1 MMKKLLKIWNEAAEW
16 LCGFGSDK
24 WVHFI
29 VGAIISF
36 ATAWILMATTAGAT
50 ALGTAFCGAFGALVA
65 GMGKEVADE
74 FCDKDFSLGDVI
86 FTTLGG
92 VFGGILFML

>member
-1 MMKKLLKIWNEAAEW
+1 MKKLLKIWNEAAEW

-24 WVHFI
+24 WVHLV

-36 ATAWILMATTAGAT
+36 LVAWIFMATTAGAT
-50 ALGTAFCGAFGALVA
+50 ALGAAFSGAFGALIA
-65 GMGKEVADE
+65 GMVKEVADV
-74 FCDKDFSLGDVI
+74 FCNKDFSLSDVI
-86 FTTLGG
+86 FTFVGG

>member
-1 MMKKLLKIWNEAAEW
+1 MKKLLKIWDKAAEW

-24 WVHFI
+24 WVHLV

-50 ALGTAFCGAFGALVA
+50 AIGSAFCGTFGALLA
-65 GMGKEVADE
+65 GMGKEVADI
-74 FCDKDFSLGDVI
+74 FCNKDFSLSDVI
-86 FTTLGG
+86 FTFVGG
-92 VFGGILFML
+92 VLGGILFML

>member
-1 MMKKLLKIWNEAAEW
+1 MKKLLKIYNRAAEW

-36 ATAWILMATTAGAT
+36 LVAWIMMATTAGAT
-50 ALGTAFCGAFGALVA
+50 ALGAAFSGAFGALIA

-74 FCDKDFSLGDVI
+74 FCDKDFCVADVI
-86 FTTLGG
+86 FTAVGG

>member
-1 MMKKLLKIWNEAAEW
+1 MKKLLKIYNRAAEW
-16 LCGFGSDK
+16 LCGFGSEK
-24 WVHFI
+24 WVHFV

-36 ATAWILMATTAGAT
+36 LVAWIFMATTAGAT
-50 ALGTAFCGAFGALVA
+50 DLGAAFSGAFGALIA

>member
-1 MMKKLLKIWNEAAEW
+1 MKKLLKIWNDAAEW
-16 LCGFGSDK
+16 LCGFESDK
-24 WVHFI
+24 WVHFV

-50 ALGTAFCGAFGALVA
+50 ELGTAFCGAFGALIA
-65 GMGKEVADE
+65 GMGKEVADV
-74 FCDKDFSLGDVI
+74 FCNKDFSLADVI
-86 FTTLGG
+86 FTAVGG

>member
-1 MMKKLLKIWNEAAEW
+1 MKKLLKIYNRAAEW
-16 LCGFGSDK
+16 LCSFGSDK

-36 ATAWILMATTAGAT
+36 VTAWILMATTAGAT
-50 ALGTAFCGAFGALVA
+50 ELGSAFCGAFGALIA

>member
-1 MMKKLLKIWNEAAEW
+1 MKKILKIWNEAAEW

-36 ATAWILMATTAGAT
+36 LVAWIFMATTAGAT
-50 ALGTAFCGAFGALVA
+50 ALGSAFCGAFGALIA

-74 FCDKDFSLGDVI
+74 FCDQDFCVADVI
-86 FTTLGG
+86 FTAVGG
-92 VFGGILFML
+92 VLGGILFIL

>member
-1 MMKKLLKIWNEAAEW
+1 MKKILKIWNEAAEW

-36 ATAWILMATTAGAT
+36 LVAWIFMATTAGAT
-50 ALGTAFCGAFGALVA
+50 ELGTAFCGAFGALIA
-65 GMGKEVADE
+65 GMVKEVADV
-74 FCDKDFSLGDVI
+74 FCHKDFSLSDVI
-86 FTTLGG
+86 FTAVGG
-92 VFGGILFML
+92 VLGGILFIL

>member
-1 MMKKLLKIWNEAAEW
+1 MKKLLKIWNKAAEW

-24 WVHFI
+24 WVHFV

-36 ATAWILMATTAGAT
+36 AVAWILMATTEGAT
-50 ALGTAFCGAFGALVA
+50 ELGSAFCGAFGALA
-65 GMGKEVADE
+65 LGMGKEVADV
-74 FCDKDFSLGDVI
+74 FCDKDFSLSDVI

>member
-1 MMKKLLKIWNEAAEW
+1 MKKLLKIWNETAEW
-16 LCGFGSDK
+16 LCSFGSDK
-24 WVHFI
+24 WVHFV

-50 ALGTAFCGAFGALVA
+50 ALGTAFCGAFGALIA

-74 FCDKDFSLGDVI
+74 FCDKDFCVADVI
-86 FTTLGG
+86 FTAVGG
-92 VFGGILFML
+92 VLGGILFML

>member
-1 MMKKLLKIWNEAAEW
+1 MKKLLKIWNKAAEW

-24 WVHFI
+24 WVHLV

-50 ALGTAFCGAFGALVA
+50 ELGSAFCGAFGALIA
-65 GMGKEVADE
+65 GMGKEVADV
-74 FCDKDFSLGDVI
+74 FCNKDCRWSDVI
-86 FTTLGG
+86 VTAVGG
-92 VFGGILFML
+92 GRGGILFIL

>member
-1 MMKKLLKIWNEAAEW
+1 MKKLLKIWNEAAEW

-24 WVHFI
+24 WVHFV

-36 ATAWILMATTAGAT
+36 ATAWIFMATTAGAT
-50 ALGTAFCGAFGALVA
+50 EIGSAFCGAFGALIA

-74 FCDKDFSLGDVI
+74 FCDKDFCVADVI

>member
-1 MMKKLLKIWNEAAEW
+1 MKKLLKIWDNAAEC

-24 WVHFI
+24 WVHLV

-50 ALGTAFCGAFGALVA
+50 ALGTAFCGAFGALIA
-65 GMGKEVADE
+65 GMGKEVADV
-74 FCDKDFSLGDVI
+74 FCNKDFSLSDII
-86 FTTLGG
+86 FTAVGEVLGG
-92 VFGGILFML
+92 VLFIL

>member
-1 MMKKLLKIWNEAAEW
+1 MKKLLEIWNKAAEW

-24 WVHFI
+24 WVHF
-29 VGAIISF
+29 VAGAIISF
-36 ATAWILMATTAGAT
+36 AVAWILMATTEGAT
-50 ALGTAFCGAFGALVA
+50 ELGSAFCGAFGALVA
-65 GMGKEVADE
+65 GMGKEVADV
-74 FCDKDFSLGDVI
+74 FCDKDFSLSDVI